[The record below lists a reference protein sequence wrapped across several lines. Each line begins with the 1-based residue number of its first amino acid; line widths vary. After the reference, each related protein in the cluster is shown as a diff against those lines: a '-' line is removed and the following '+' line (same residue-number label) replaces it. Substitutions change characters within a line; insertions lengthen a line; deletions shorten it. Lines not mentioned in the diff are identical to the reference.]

1 MIVIDASMALAG
13 LLNNGTA
20 RELLATGRVC
30 APDIVD
36 TGVADGL
43 RRLTRGQQVSAD
55 AAYAALDTWQRLGI
69 RRFPS
74 RPLAQRVWELNDT
87 LDTAP
92 ATSAALAERLDI
104 AWVTVDPVAGF
115 SSEVTCP
122 VTVVPN

>member
-1 MIVIDASMALAG
+1 MIDASTALAG
-13 LLNNGTA
+13 LLNNGKA
-20 RELLATGRVC
+20 RELLATVRVC

-43 RRLTRGQQVSAD
+43 RQLTRSQQVSAD
-55 AAYAALDTWQRLGI
+55 AAQAALETWQQLGI
-69 RRFPS
+69 RRYPS
-74 RPLAQRVWELNDT
+74 RTLADRVWELNET

-104 AWVTVDPVAGF
+104 AWVTADPVAAA
-115 SSEVTCP
+115 SSAVTCP

>member
-1 MIVIDASMALAG
+1 MIVIDASTALAG
-13 LLNNGTA
+13 LLNSGKA
-20 RELLATGRVC
+20 RELLATERVC

-36 TGVADGL
+36 AGVADGL
-43 RRLTRGQQVSAD
+43 RRLTRSEQVSAD
-55 AAYAALDTWQRLGI
+55 AAHAALDTWQRLGI

-74 RPLAQRVWELNDT
+74 RPLAQRVWELNET

-104 AWVTVDPVAGF
+104 AWVTADPVAGS

>member
-43 RRLTRGQQVSAD
+43 RWIPGSDWVS
-55 AAYAALDTWQRLGI
+55 GG
-69 RRFPS
+69 FP
-74 RPLAQRVWELNDT
+74 
-87 LDTAP
+87 
-92 ATSAALAERLDI
+92 
-104 AWVTVDPVAGF
+104 AGRWH
-115 SSEVTCP
+115 SGCGS
-122 VTVVPN
+122 

>member
-1 MIVIDASMALAG
+1 MIVIDASTALAG
-13 LLNNGTA
+13 LLNNGKA
-20 RELLATGRVC
+20 RELLATERVC

-36 TGVADGL
+36 TGVVDGL
-43 RRLTRGQQVSAD
+43 RRLTRSQQVSAD
-55 AAYAALDTWQRLGI
+55 AAHEALDTWQRLGI

-74 RPLAQRVWELNDT
+74 RALAQRVWELNET

-104 AWVTVDPVAGF
+104 AWVTADPVAED
-115 SSEVTCP
+115 SSEVTCS